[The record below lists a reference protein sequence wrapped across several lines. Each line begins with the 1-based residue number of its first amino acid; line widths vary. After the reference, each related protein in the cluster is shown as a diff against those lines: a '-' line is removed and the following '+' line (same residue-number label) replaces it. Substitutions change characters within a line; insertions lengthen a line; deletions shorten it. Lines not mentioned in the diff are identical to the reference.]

1 MRRLRPRSHGAVPG
15 ARPVN
20 TMTHPRRPR
29 LAATL
34 IACLLLCLAWSPAAL
49 AYTYAGNYTFAA
61 RWNEWGRYKQGAQTI
76 YPAEHHGLWEYD
88 VCPSLQTR
96 NLFPSAV
103 VGSVKQT
110 CENLWKA
117 LLNSPYLLG
126 SAAQGVR
133 ARDVSEDWDL
143 NIIDP
148 SNSTFNFYFDWYANS
163 LFSNPYV
170 LRIGYPLY
178 LDPVGPHAG
187 AYVVNN
193 PKVLAMG
200 DDVFVMLD
208 PDGSLSY
215 YVYAGGWLLKDSSAK
230 TFTNGP
236 WAGQTLTS
244 KLQHMIGYEELQLYF
259 LEGDNTLHVFD
270 RDLKWVRTD
279 DVRLGHELSAYT
291 LGDLVDNK
299 IPGYTYIGWD
309 AGPIVIGV
317 GALRPIDHFQVTSEV
332 SPVEVGQ
339 SVTLTIQA
347 CESST
352 DCSQPYTR
360 GATGTLLLSN
370 GTLQAFVI
378 PANASST
385 QVTVPINSRPSDGML
400 QVSLPIA
407 APLAVGS
414 PGTLCR
420 FGAGASLSTD
430 CRLPV
435 VPPLK
440 HVELSGPATGLT
452 CTASTFTVKACG
464 STDCQTPFTQGLS
477 GTLVVGGAGTQ
488 ASPGTS
494 IPFTIPVGQSSV
506 NVSVQVTRPP
516 AGGAVPLS
524 ITGLSASAGD
534 SSALYCALGTSATP
548 ATSCTHQVTRSGFLL
563 QVPHHLSE
571 ASGVTA
577 RITAIKSNSDQ
588 SACVPAFTGS
598 RAVTMSCSHVAP
610 GSASTPV
617 RLGGQALNASG
628 STAQACD
635 AGGRAIN
642 LNFQADGSAEVA
654 LAYADAGQVQLK
666 ATLYG
671 AADDVE
677 AGMSGSTSF
686 VAAPAGFQVERTT
699 SGSLLAGEAFAL
711 RLKAV
716 NSLGDVT
723 PGFGRIASASGHP
736 ITLSW
741 GLTEP
746 TGVGAHAGSLGG
758 TGTSGGAALTA
769 AAFGQVGEVT
779 LTDTRWS
786 EVGRGRITAQLTR
799 AGGFLDSGL
808 SPSGQS
814 AVLGPF
820 VPAYFEPTLT
830 QGCGGF
836 TYSGQPLQA
845 LSVTA
850 RNAQG
855 DVTRNFDGSGSLSP
869 IQATAVSWQLD
880 ATAASKGSL
889 STSGLSADRFTA
901 GVGQPSTPPSYT
913 FTQKLTAPLSATL
926 GVQRSDGATSTQTPT
941 RTWPVRSGRLVISDA
956 YGSERTPLDLVAL
969 AQHWSGKAWVQN
981 DADGCTRIPSASIAL
996 SNHRNQAGQAMPA
1009 FSSSPVTQLMLSGQA
1024 QAIVI
1029 QSGRGT
1035 LRLSAPPSGVTGTVD
1050 VAANLGATSTDRAC
1064 VGSHPA
1070 STGANQAWL
1079 RAPQGSS
1086 VSCPSATD
1094 RDPGAKATFGVFAPE
1109 TRRMIHTQDLF

>member
-1 MRRLRPRSHGAVPG
+1 MPLSTRRHF
-15 ARPVN
+15 
-20 TMTHPRRPR
+20 
-29 LAATL
+29 AAIL
-34 IACLLLCLAWSPAAL
+34 LGCLLTCLAWSPDAQ
-49 AYTYAGNYTFAA
+49 AYNYFGSYTFTA

-76 YPAEHHGLWEYD
+76 YPEEHLGLWEYD

-110 CENLWKA
+110 CDNLWKA

-126 SAAQGVR
+126 SAAAGVR

-148 SNSTFNFYFDWYANS
+148 SDTVRNYYFDWYANS
-163 LFSNPYV
+163 LFANPYV
-170 LRIGYPLY
+170 FRIGYPLY

-193 PKVLAMG
+193 PNVLAMG

-215 YVYAGGWLLKDSSAK
+215 YVYAGGWLLKDSTAK

-270 RDLKWVRTD
+270 RDLRWVRTD
-279 DVRLGHELSAYT
+279 DVRLGHELSGYS

-317 GALRPIDHFQVTSEV
+317 SALRPIDHFEVSSEV
-332 SPVEVGQ
+332 SPVDLGQ
-339 SVTLTIQA
+339 TVTLTIRA
-347 CESST
+347 CEGSGNCNLPFS
-352 DCSQPYTR
+352 R

-378 PANASST
+378 PAGASST
-385 QVTVPINSRPSDGML
+385 QVTVPINSRPADGML
-400 QVSLPIA
+400 QVSLPIV
-407 APLAVGS
+407 APAAVGS
-414 PGTLCR
+414 PGLLCR
-420 FGAGASLSTD
+420 FGSAASLSSD

-440 HVELSGPATGLT
+440 HVELSGPASGLS

-464 STDCQTPFTQGLS
+464 STDCLTPFTQGLS
-477 GTLVVGGAGTQ
+477 GTLVVGGVGTQ

-494 IPFTIPVGQSSV
+494 IPFTIPAGQSSV

-516 AGGAVPLS
+516 SGGAVPLS
-524 ITGLSASAGD
+524 ITGLSASTSD

-548 ATSCTHQVTRSGFLL
+548 AASCTHQVKRSGFVL
-563 QVPHHLSE
+563 QVPHHMSE
-571 ASGVTA
+571 ASGIVA
-577 RITAIKSNSDQ
+577 RVTAIKASDNQ
-588 SACVPAFTGS
+588 TACVPAFTGS
-598 RAVTMSCSHVAP
+598 RSVTMSCSHLAP
-610 GSASTPV
+610 SSASTPV

-628 STAQACD
+628 SAAQSCD
-635 AGGRAIN
+635 AGGRAIT
-642 LNFQADGSAEVA
+642 LSFQADGSAEVS
-654 LAYADAGQVQLK
+654 LAYADVGQVQLK

-671 AADDVE
+671 AASDAD
-677 AGMSGSTSF
+677 AGMSGDTTF
-686 VAAPAGFQVERTT
+686 VVAPAAFQVERTT
-699 SGSLLAGEAFAL
+699 SGSILAGEAFAL
-711 RLKAV
+711 RLRAV
-716 NSLGDVT
+716 NSLGAIT
-723 PGFGRIASASGHP
+723 PGFGRIASASTHP
-736 ITLSW
+736 VALSW
-741 GLTEP
+741 GLSEP
-746 TGVGAHAGSLGG
+746 SGVGAQAGTLSG
-758 TGTSGGAALTA
+758 TGTASGTALNA
-769 AAFGQVGEVT
+769 DAFGQGGEVT
-779 LTDTRWS
+779 LSDTRWS
-786 EVGRGRITAQLTR
+786 EVGRGRVTAQLTR
-799 AGGFLDSGL
+799 AGGFLDSGI

-814 AVLGPF
+814 TVLGPF
-820 VPAYFEPTLT
+820 VPAYFEPALT

-855 DVTRNFDGSGSLSP
+855 AVTRNFDGSGSLTP
-869 IQATAVSWQLD
+869 IQATAISLQID
-880 ATAASKGSL
+880 ATAAS
-889 STSGLSADRFTA
+889 SGALSASSIGANRFTA
-901 GVGQPSTPPSYT
+901 GVGQASVPPSYT
-913 FTQKLTAPLSATL
+913 FTQKLTAPLTATL
-926 GVQRSDGATSTQTPT
+926 GVQRSDGATSTQNPT
-941 RTWPVRSGRLVISDA
+941 QPWPVRSGRLVISDA
-956 YGSERTPLDLVAL
+956 YGSERTPLDLA
-969 AQHWSGKAWVQN
+969 AQTQHWSGKAWVQN
-981 DADGCTRIPSASIAL
+981 TADGCTRIPSASIGL
-996 SNHRNQAGQAMPA
+996 SNHRNQAGQGMAA
-1009 FSSSPVTQLMLSGQA
+1009 FSTPPVTQLMLSGQP

-1029 QSGRGT
+1029 QSGHGT
-1035 LRLSAPPSGVTGTVD
+1035 LRLTAPPSGVTGTVD
-1050 VAANLGATSTDRAC
+1050 VAVNLGATSTDRAC

-1070 STGANQAWL
+1070 TTGATQAWL

-1086 VSCPSATD
+1086 VSCPSAVD

-1109 TRRMIHTQDLF
+1109 TRRTIHTQDLF